1 MSYGLA
7 QEPAYPSNL
16 MTMKHHFFLKV
27 TLLASLAGVPA
38 LGFSQMNHGDMGNMT
53 MNAADSSA
61 MTDGEIKK
69 IDREHAKLTIK
80 HGEIKNLDMAA
91 MTMVFGVKDKS
102 YLDKVKVGDK
112 VKFAVV
118 MENGKMVITE
128 IKGSKQ

>member
-80 HGEIKNLDMAA
+80 HGEIKNLDMPP
-91 MTMVFGVKDKS
+91 MTMVFTVAEPAMLGN
-102 YLDKVKVGDK
+102 LKVGDK
-112 VKFAVV
+112 VRFVV
-118 MENGKMVITE
+118 EQQNGKMVITK
-128 IKGSKQ
+128 ITPAS